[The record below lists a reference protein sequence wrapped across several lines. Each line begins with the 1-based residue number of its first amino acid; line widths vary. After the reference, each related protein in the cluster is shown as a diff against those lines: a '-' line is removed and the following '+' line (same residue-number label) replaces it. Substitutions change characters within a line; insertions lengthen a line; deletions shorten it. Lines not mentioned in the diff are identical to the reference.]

1 MKARDERPAANVDY
15 KNYFDGADRAR
26 STTAPTDDQWKSSST
41 GASAVSKLKWGQK

>member
-26 STTAPTDDQWKSSST
+26 STATDDQWKSSSG